1 MIAKAVA
8 TETNAHFK
16 SINGPE
22 IISKYYGESE
32 KQLREIFDDA
42 SDNAPAIVFIDE
54 IDSICPKE
62 KMSVESR
69 TPSSCSNADLDGW
82 YART

>member
-8 TETNAHFK
+8 TETNAHFT

-32 KQLREIFDDA
+32 KQLREI
-42 SDNAPAIVFIDE
+42 STMLQITRRRLYSLTK
-54 IDSICPKE
+54 SIRFVP
-62 KMSVESR
+62 
-69 TPSSCSNADLDGW
+69 
-82 YART
+82 